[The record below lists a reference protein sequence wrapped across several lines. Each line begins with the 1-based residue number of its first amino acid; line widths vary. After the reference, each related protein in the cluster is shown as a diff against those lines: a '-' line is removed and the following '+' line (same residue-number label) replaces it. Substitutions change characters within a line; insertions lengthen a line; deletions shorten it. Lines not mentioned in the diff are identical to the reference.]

1 LQFFFFLFWRGNKS
15 KDYNGKKKKRKKTKA
30 ETVQMLGHKQI
41 IVKALAR
48 KRKHNRFDT
57 EMAKYGTAYLT
68 RIGDQLL

>member
-1 LQFFFFLFWRGNKS
+1 MER
-15 KDYNGKKKKRKKTKA
+15 KKTKKTKA